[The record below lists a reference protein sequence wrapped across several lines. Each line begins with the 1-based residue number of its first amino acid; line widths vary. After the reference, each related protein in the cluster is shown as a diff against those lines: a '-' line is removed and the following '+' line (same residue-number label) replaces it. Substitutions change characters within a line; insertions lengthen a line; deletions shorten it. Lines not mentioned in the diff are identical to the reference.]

1 MKTTIDLPDEM
12 LRQVKVLAI
21 RRKTTLKALVMQGL
35 AHVTQSAASEVQSQR
50 QQALE
55 RLVAG
60 LQGTNSRP
68 LRPLK
73 RAEIYDR

>member
-1 MKTTIDLPDEM
+1 
-12 LRQVKVLAI
+12 
-21 RRKTTLKALVMQGL
+21 MQGL